1 MFKGSMRNAGAMG
14 MMAALMGASLLGGN
28 TFGASPGFF
37 PASKTARPCLRCG
50 TMHQHNNC
58 FCSAECCRSY
68 AAEKKNWS
76 RCQQSTNK
84 QSTPCCS
91 PRYHV
96 LLRADGSDHCDHCGI
111 VL

>member
-28 TFGASPGFF
+28 TFGASPNFF
-37 PASKTARPCLRCG
+37 PASKPARPCLRCG

-68 AAEKKNWS
+68 AVEKKN
-76 RCQQSTNK
+76 RGVAANRQATPQGQNAQS
-84 QSTPCCS
+84 STS
-91 PRYHV
+91 PV
-96 LLRADGSDHCDHCGI
+96 A
-111 VL
+111 